1 MLDLRYQP
9 TPSSPTGN
17 YHHGRH
23 QPQSSTTVTLAL
35 LLLLLLLKRPTRRP
49 LEFPRILPR
58 HARFVASAFAAFP
71 EAVAFLADEPLVAE
85 AAVFGAIV
93 LFAGTW
99 EMSVERLGLR
109 MKVKVSM
116 EKELLTWSSSCPF
129 DVCSWGKGWM
139 ILQKPLRGNVSL
151 WCNHV
156 VSLSSNR
163 SIFHSTR
170 CACVCVCVVRNENP
184 TRLQSANALS
194 EVAASAPMAST
205 SVVWPTGASQQAYP
219 KPLSLLRRHPF
230 GAASVT
236 AWHGTGRAGKVL

>member
-23 QPQSSTTVTLAL
+23 QPQSSTTVTLSL

-109 MKVKVSM
+109 MKVSM
-116 EKELLTWSSSCPF
+116 VKELMTLSSCPF
-129 DVCSWGKGWM
+129 NVCSWGKGRM
-139 ILQKPLRGNVSL
+139 ILQNPLR
-151 WCNHV
+151 CEE
-156 VSLSSNR
+156 
-163 SIFHSTR
+163 
-170 CACVCVCVVRNENP
+170 C
-184 TRLQSANALS
+184 
-194 EVAASAPMAST
+194 
-205 SVVWPTGASQQAYP
+205 
-219 KPLSLLRRHPF
+219 
-230 GAASVT
+230 
-236 AWHGTGRAGKVL
+236 